1 MTQNKKIILL
11 IISHLFV
18 AIICLGG
25 AAIWFEKRAVDII
38 SDGSDYLNDALLISR
53 YSALV
58 DIQRTNAYPDGYREA
73 LLIFSDVLDQSKEI
87 NSMMFSER
95 TYNMDKTLTFERLS
109 RVEKELGN
117 VEKSNEYI
125 QVAKEYCSGTGWK
138 DCSIERITE
147 ISARLEQS
155 SVFNNEGT

>member
-1 MTQNKKIILL
+1 MTKKKKIILL

-18 AIICLGG
+18 AVTCLGG

-38 SDGSDYLNDALLISR
+38 SEGSDYLNDALLISR

-58 DIQRTNAYPDGYREA
+58 DTQRTNAYPEGYREA
-73 LLIFSDVLDQSKEI
+73 LLVFSDVLDQSKEI
-87 NSMMFSER
+87 NSMMFSAR
-95 TYNMDKTLTFERLS
+95 TYSMDKTLTFERLS

-117 VEKSNEYI
+117 VQKSNEYA
-125 QVAKEYCSGTGWK
+125 QVAKEYCSDTGWK

-147 ISARLEQS
+147 ISTRLEQTS
-155 SVFNNEGT
+155 LFNNEGT